1 MRYLG
6 QAAFFL
12 TFLAAGLAFVLSARR
27 GWGPGRLLGESW
39 PLMVLVAVLVLISMG
54 AGWIFVRLARPVIDQ
69 LLDELPGEHPFY
81 IWEEGADS
89 ARWMCSWDTTESDV
103 DALLAAV
110 RSAVG

>member
-39 PLMVLVAVLVLISMG
+39 PLMVLVAVLVLSSMG
-54 AGWIFVRLARPVIDQ
+54 AGWIFVRLARHLPT
-69 LLDELPGEHPFY
+69 PGE
-81 IWEEGADS
+81 EEPPAGTGGGP
-89 ARWMCSWDTTESDV
+89 REQGGPGP
-103 DALLAAV
+103 V
-110 RSAVG
+110 RE

>member
-54 AGWIFVRLARPVIDQ
+54 AGWISSASPATS
-69 LLDELPGEHPFY
+69 HPRRG
-81 IWEEGADS
+81 GAPRRDGGW
-89 ARWMCSWDTTESDV
+89 AKGAGGTGT
-103 DALLAAV
+103 
-110 RSAVG
+110 G